1 MGRSWFLVYIDG
13 FEWALIL
20 QSSEWSLH
28 HDEFITYIANL
39 FLLSVLDPHRHLGQ
53 LPSSSVWYFFS
64 LRNHQKL
71 IMTPKV
77 NTLTDPFFGLIG
89 SHLNPVSNSSILYPA
104 TLLILK
110 QTERKQVYLLVRAVF
125 WALTLEAKYTFF
137 FFSLH

>member
-1 MGRSWFLVYIDG
+1 
-13 FEWALIL
+13 
-20 QSSEWSLH
+20 
-28 HDEFITYIANL
+28 
-39 FLLSVLDPHRHLGQ
+39 
-53 LPSSSVWYFFS
+53 
-64 LRNHQKL
+64 
-71 IMTPKV
+71 MTPKV